1 MLKEPSPEVLQTCFA
16 APRSRVS
23 FYKLPTAS
31 FPSSSLCP
39 RVPRVVPTNLT
50 MPACPMGV
58 PTIITMPSCPQVSQ
72 EPSPCPAVQRVSQPP
87 SLCPDVPHVIPSH
100 GSHRACCTACFQ
112 RAPTCPTSPASPSS
126 SVPVMEPHEGIT
138 KGASGHLLPRATPV
152 GPPLGASWAPPPLGH
167 QSCAGAPAL
176 NQVSRYWRGRPRPGS
191 HGGILVLGG
200 CPRTG

>member
-1 MLKEPSPEVLQTCFA
+1 MLQTCFA

-87 SLCPDVPHVIPSH
+87 SPCPDVPRVIPSH

-112 RAPTCPTSPASPSS
+112 RAPPAPRPQRPPAAQCLSWSHMRASQRELVDTCSHVPHQWDHPWGPAGLHHPSDTSP
-126 SVPVMEPHEGIT
+126 VLG
-138 KGASGHLLPRATPV
+138 LLP
-152 GPPLGASWAPPPLGH
+152 
-167 QSCAGAPAL
+167 
-176 NQVSRYWRGRPRPGS
+176 
-191 HGGILVLGG
+191 
-200 CPRTG
+200 